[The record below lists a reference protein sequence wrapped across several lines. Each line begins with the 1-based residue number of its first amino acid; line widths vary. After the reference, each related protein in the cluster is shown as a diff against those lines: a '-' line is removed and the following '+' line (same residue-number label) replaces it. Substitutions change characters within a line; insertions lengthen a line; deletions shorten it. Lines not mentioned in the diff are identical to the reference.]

1 MDRAGRLTFVA
12 GGEAQV
18 LTAINGRQRRTAS
31 GMGGLVLALV
41 TGLVACGGG
50 APEPEPMEEP
60 MAPDPMED
68 RSSVVPT
75 VGFVSPTDGATVSS
89 PVSME
94 FIVSNLNISPVPA
107 EVETPRQG
115 MGHHHV
121 GIDTECLAVGEPI
134 PKADPWVHFGDGS
147 KVFETL
153 LPAGSHTLTLQ
164 IGDDEHVTQGG
175 LCTTIS
181 ITVE

>member
-1 MDRAGRLTFVA
+1 M
-12 GGEAQV
+12 
-18 LTAINGRQRRTAS
+18 
-31 GMGGLVLALV
+31 
-41 TGLVACGGG
+41 
-50 APEPEPMEEP
+50 
-60 MAPDPMED
+60 
-68 RSSVVPT
+68 
-75 VGFVSPTDGATVSS
+75 PTDGATVSS

-107 EVETPRQG
+107 EVESPRDG

-121 GIDTECLAVGEPI
+121 GIDTECLAVGEAI

-153 LPAGSHTLTLQ
+153 LSPGAHTLTLQ
-164 IGDDEHVTQGG
+164 IGDDQHVTQDG

-181 ITVE
+181 VTVE

>member
-1 MDRAGRLTFVA
+1 MRTVS
-12 GGEAQV
+12 
-18 LTAINGRQRRTAS
+18 NGRRTAS
-31 GMGGLVLALV
+31 RSGGLVLALV
-41 TGLVACGGG
+41 TGLAGCGGS
-50 APEPEPMEEP
+50 APEPEPMEEVT
-60 MAPDPMED
+60 APAAPMED
-68 RSSVVPT
+68 RSSMMPT

-121 GIDTECLAVGEPI
+121 GIDTECLAVGEAI

-164 IGDDEHVTQGG
+164 IGDDMHVTQDG

>member
-1 MDRAGRLTFVA
+1 MLT
-12 GGEAQV
+12 
-18 LTAINGRQRRTAS
+18 LINRRQRRTAS

-41 TGLVACGGG
+41 TGLAACGG
-50 APEPEPMEEP
+50 AAPEAEPMEEATPEPEPME
-60 MAPDPMED
+60 D
-68 RSSVVPT
+68 RSSMMPT

-107 EVETPRQG
+107 EVETPREG

-121 GIDTECLAVGEPI
+121 GIDTECLAVGEAI

-153 LPAGSHTLTLQ
+153 LLAGAHTLTLQ
-164 IGDDEHVTQGG
+164 IGDDMHVTQDG